1 MRTSNVFLGKKL
13 SENTKLVD
21 SFKHERSKQV
31 FPRIIFYKLLSISIV
46 VWNLSWRRVN
56 VFVEYSKR
64 IRIPFEC
71 SQHWWIISLFCDR
84 ILRVLLSIPIS
95 KRQCCIEAKKNVFRW
110 MIFLK
115 SLSKIFVGNITKT
128 EKFVAHTPNDCQIF
142 ASETSNCISI
152 MENLL
157 DNWKFSIRP
166 IVFITIFKR
175 MR

>member
-13 SENTKLVD
+13 SENTKFVD
-21 SFKHERSKQV
+21 NFKHERSKQV
-31 FPRIIFYKLLSISIV
+31 FPRIIFYKLLSI
-46 VWNLSWRRVN
+46 
-56 VFVEYSKR
+56 
-64 IRIPFEC
+64 RIPFEC
-71 SQHWWIISLFCDR
+71 SQHWWTILLFCDR

-166 IVFITIFKR
+166 IVFITIFRR